1 MTVDDVGKKERE
13 EKNKDDGD
21 KNKANRRPLKRSLW
35 ISTGPI
41 GRGYGQFKHT
51 LSILWK
57 GWLAIAKL
65 KALSLFISL
74 FSHCQ
79 MLS

>member
-41 GRGYGQFKHT
+41 GRGYDQY
-51 LSILWK
+51 
-57 GWLAIAKL
+57 
-65 KALSLFISL
+65 
-74 FSHCQ
+74 
-79 MLS
+79 